1 MSKQLDYIYGIH
13 PVQAALEHEPQQI
26 SQLLVL
32 NNRQDKPLQFILAE
46 AKKAAIRIQFLS
58 RHELDAL
65 IGHSHHQG
73 VIVEIRAK
81 ALLSEEDLPTLLE
94 GTATRPLLLILDE
107 IQDPHNLGACLR
119 SANAAGVTAV
129 ITTKD
134 KAVGL
139 TPVVR
144 KVACGAAEAT
154 PFIQVTNLA
163 RTLRELKEQGVWL
176 FGMAGEAKKS
186 IYQADLTGA
195 VGIVLGSEGSGLRQ
209 LTRQQCDELLYIP
222 MAGSVSSL
230 NVSVATGISLF
241 EVQRQRLKSQ

>member
-1 MSKQLDYIYGIH
+1 MSKQIDYIYGIH
-13 PVQAALEHEPQQI
+13 PVQAALENEAQQI
-26 SQLLVL
+26 NQLFVL
-32 NNRQDKPLQFILAE
+32 NNRQDKPLQLILAE
-46 AKKAAIRIQFLS
+46 AKKAGIRTQFLT
-58 RHELDAL
+58 RHELDTL
-65 IGHSHHQG
+65 VGHSHHQG
-73 VIVEIRAK
+73 IIAAIRAK
-81 ALLSEEDLPTLLE
+81 VLFSEEDLPALLE
-94 GTATRPLLLILDE
+94 ESSTKPLLLILDE

-186 IYQADLTGA
+186 IYQADLTGP
-195 VGIVLGSEGSGLRQ
+195 VGILMGSEGSGLRQ

-222 MAGSVSSL
+222 MAGTVNSL

-241 EVQRQRLKSQ
+241 EVQRQRLKS